1 MWLNEAGFG
10 RRDTLSVEEPDK
22 KGSSGHREEAA
33 EIQIPMNEWKA
44 EVDFDPRVAFLKLS
58 F

>member
-1 MWLNEAGFG
+1 MWLNEAGCR

-22 KGSSGHREEAA
+22 KGSSGHREEVA
-33 EIQIPMNEWKA
+33 EIRIPMNEWKA